1 MKKRFRF
8 TKVLSVLTLSAV
20 LLVTGWKGAEPV
32 QAAANAT
39 PSYEVKMLLDTAQV
53 LNADGSLKSSI
64 VHEFQI
70 SDEVQRLSVEYFDT
84 DQLQLN
90 GEGWNVR
97 FRKKEDKKNYEL
109 TYKKRYTVTNGDIEA
124 ALSQANKE
132 GFDASDDNYEAEV
145 DWGYSKQT
153 LSFSNDK
160 KTSASKG
167 LTLPSPDQAL
177 KQLLDHLPGKLQ
189 NWKDSNC
196 GKKTLADS
204 RVRGP
209 VQVSKYE
216 GSFQGLDTD
225 VEIWPIRSA
234 SGSGTDTII
243 EISFKTSDYSAA
255 ASNRTQLINLLQS
268 KGWLVPADSLKTN
281 LVLERY

>member
-1 MKKRFRF
+1 MKTGLRF
-8 TKVLSVLTLSAV
+8 TKVLSVLTLSAA
-20 LLVTGWKGAEPV
+20 LLITGWKGAEPV

-39 PSYEVKMLLDTAQV
+39 PSYEVKLLLDTTQV
-53 LNADGSLKSSI
+53 LNADGSLKGS
-64 VHEFQI
+64 VVNEFQI
-70 SDEVQRLSVEYFDT
+70 NDEAQRLSVEYFDT

-109 TYKKRYTVTNGDIEA
+109 TYKKRYTVTNGDIDS
-124 ALSQANKE
+124 ALTKANKE
-132 GFDASDDNYEAEV
+132 GFSASDDNYDAEV

-160 KTSASKG
+160 KTNASKG

-177 KQLLDHLPGKLQ
+177 KQLLDNLPGKLQ
-189 NWKDSNC
+189 NWKSSNW
-196 GKKTLADS
+196 GKKALADS

-216 GSFQGLDTD
+216 GIFQGLDTD
-225 VEIWPIRSA
+225 VEVWPIRSA
-234 SGSGTDTII
+234 NGSGTDTII
-243 EISFKTSDYSAA
+243 EISFKTSDYSTA
-255 ASNRTQLINLLQS
+255 ASNRTKLINLLQS